1 MRIGPPGPMSG
12 GGGLAMGKK
21 TDEKA
26 LDEKALIEAE
36 RQYWQALKD
45 QDVGTVVG
53 LTDESCMVAGSQGVS
68 RIDRKTLA
76 AMMKDATYTLDGF
89 DLNDFDVRMVGRDVA
104 IVGYKVHEELTV
116 DGQAVS
122 LDAADTSTWVRRD
135 GRWVCA
141 LHTESLLGDPFGRD
155 RTRPPGR
162 SAPPSSDRHASFP

>member
-1 MRIGPPGPMSG
+1 
-12 GGGLAMGKK
+12 MGAKG
-21 TDEKA
+21 
-26 LDEKALIEAE
+26 DEKALIEAE

-53 LTDESCMVAGSQGVS
+53 LTDDSCMVAGSQGVS
-68 RIDRKTLA
+68 RLDRQALA
-76 AMMKDATYTLDGF
+76 TMMKEATYTLDEF
-89 DLNDFDVRMVGRDVA
+89 DLKDFDVRLVGKDVA
-104 IVGYKVHEELTV
+104 IVGYKVHEQLTV

-155 RTRPPGR
+155 RTRGGR
-162 SAPPSSDRHASFP
+162 GSASSSSDRHASFP